1 LSLRS
6 VSSPVRSPTTIGQ
19 DTECTRSGATVHA
32 GDKLAMTTGIITD
45 ELRVM
50 IDVNPTDLRVLALVG
65 AYLPGYKS
73 GGPIRTIDG
82 MVDRLGEHVAFR
94 IVTADR
100 DVGDAEAYS
109 SIMRDTWQQCAGA
122 RVYYASPASQT
133 LAGLRRVIRSAE
145 CDILYLN
152 SFFHP
157 IFTIRPLLLRR
168 LGLIPRLPTVIAP
181 RGELSAGALAL
192 KSTKKRAY
200 VALARALGLYR
211 GVVWH
216 ASVDAEADEIRRV
229 FGGRE
234 RVYVAANLR
243 PRRGRVR
250 EPGREPKQPGSL
262 RIAFLSRISRK
273 KNLLG
278 AIEALRQIRGAVTF
292 DIYGPVSRPDDRSY
306 WESCLRAVEDLPPN
320 VRFTYN
326 GTVPQADVPEVLAG
340 YDLFILLTYGENFG
354 HAIVDAFEAGC
365 PVLISDRTP
374 WRNLE
379 AARAGWDVPPDDQ
392 DRLRL
397 VLQEAVDMDQAE
409 WSDWSAGA
417 RAYGCSHAS
426 TNSDERV
433 EANRTLFLEALGLG

>member
-1 LSLRS
+1 MM
-6 VSSPVRSPTTIGQ
+6 
-19 DTECTRSGATVHA
+19 E
-32 GDKLAMTTGIITD
+32 
-45 ELRVM
+45 
-50 IDVNPTDLRVLALVG
+50 IDARVNPTDLRVLALVG

-82 MVDRLGEHVAFR
+82 MVDGLGEFVDFR

-100 DVGDAEAYS
+100 DAGDVEAYAS
-109 SIMRDTWQQCAGA
+109 VERDAWQQYAGA

-133 LAGLRRVIRSAE
+133 LTGLRRVIRSVG
-145 CDILYLN
+145 CDVLYLN

-200 VALARALGLYR
+200 LALARVLGLYR
-211 GVVWH
+211 DVIWH
-216 ASVDAEADEIRRV
+216 ASVDAEADEIRRA
-229 FGGRE
+229 FGSRE
-234 RVYVAANLR
+234 RIYVAANLR

-250 EPGREPKQPGSL
+250 EPDREPKCSGSL

-278 AIEALRQIRGAVTF
+278 AIEALRQVRGVVTF
-292 DIYGPVSRPDDRSY
+292 DIYGPIARPDDWSY
-306 WESCLRAVEDLPPN
+306 WDRCLRAAERLPPN
-320 VRFTYN
+320 VTFTYK
-326 GTVPQADVPEVLAG
+326 GTVPHADVPEVLAR
-340 YDLFILLTYGENFG
+340 YDLFILLTHGENFG
-354 HAIVDAFEAGC
+354 HAIIDAFEAGC

-379 AARAGWDVPPDDQ
+379 DARAGWDVPPEDQ
-392 DRLRL
+392 DRLRR
-397 VLQEAVDMDQAE
+397 VLQEAVDMDQEE
-409 WSDWSAGA
+409 WADWSAGA
-417 RAYGCSHAS
+417 RAYGGSHAS
-426 TNSDERV
+426 ANAAERV
-433 EANRTLFLEALGLG
+433 EANRMLFREALGLA